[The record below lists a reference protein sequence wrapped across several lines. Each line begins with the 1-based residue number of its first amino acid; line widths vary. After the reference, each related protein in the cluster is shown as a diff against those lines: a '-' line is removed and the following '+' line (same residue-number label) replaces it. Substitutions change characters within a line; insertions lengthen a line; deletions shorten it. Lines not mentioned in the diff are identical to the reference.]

1 MARRSTDEEVADKM
15 ATAVRLHL
23 LDLLRTDPE
32 VQGAVL
38 ALLAGAIAP
47 PQAQP
52 QERRKPDWVRRLL
65 DESDSLTNSEAAHNA
80 ARGAS

>member
-1 MARRSTDEEVADKM
+1 MAQRRSTDEEVADKM
-15 ATAVRLHL
+15 ATAVRLHV

-47 PQAQP
+47 QPQP
-52 QERRKPDWVRRLL
+52 VQERRKPDWVRRVLE
-65 DESDSLTNSEAAHNA
+65 ESDRVRAAVTP
-80 ARGAS
+80 